1 MKGVQLLLGF
11 ALLILASSL
20 ASAYDPSPL
29 QDICVAIDEPKNAG
43 IYIYAQFLCLNYL
56 LILFAGKAISCCIII
71 FEHRHPQFHT
81 IKHIVPLNKV
91 VPSTLENDSCL
102 VLM

>member
-29 QDICVAIDEPKNAG
+29 QDICIAIDEPKNAG
-43 IYIYAQFLCLNYL
+43 IHICSISVSKLSFNFVCWRGYIL
-56 LILFAGKAISCCIII
+56 LYNHFRA
-71 FEHRHPQFHT
+71 
-81 IKHIVPLNKV
+81 
-91 VPSTLENDSCL
+91 
-102 VLM
+102 